1 MDGMG
6 NMRPGRAVRRL
17 AVAAMLATAAVVP
30 STSLVAQEQGQPAP
44 GLYEVLQ
51 LDDVIAVLREEG
63 IAGAREIVAGLGST
77 GAGWSATVVRIY
89 DPERMRLV
97 LRQELTQAMV
107 GQPEATARAMAFF
120 GSALGVQV
128 LGLET
133 GARRTLLDPEAEEAA
148 KLRWNDMVAQG
159 DPRVPLIRRLAEVND
174 LVEGNVVGTMN
185 SGLWFYRGL
194 AATGGPFADMTE
206 DEMLDLARGKE
217 GENRAKAEDWLF
229 PFLALAYVA
238 LSEDDLRAYIAY
250 SDTPEGQVMNTALFA
265 AFNDLFNKI
274 SYDLG
279 LAVGREMAGQDI

>member
-6 NMRPGRAVRRL
+6 NMRPGRAMRRL
-17 AVAAMLATAAVVP
+17 AVAAMLAAAAVVP
-30 STSLVAQEQGQPAP
+30 SAGVFAQEQGQPAP

-51 LDDVIAVLREEG
+51 LEDVIAVLREEG

-77 GAGWSATVVRIY
+77 GAGWSATVERIY

-133 GARRTLLDPEAEEAA
+133 GTRRTLLDPEAEEAA

-250 SDTPEGQVMNTALFA
+250 SDTPEGQMMNTALFA